1 MNPKDMTNEQVI
13 IGLSAALRVE
23 INHLNKPDDR
33 VYALNYRRQV
43 EAELLRRLYERDALR
58 KENEELRKDKDY
70 FCTRW
75 NEAVGMLRSVTEIL
89 REVTTDTHAVDLRDV
104 RNILENIAQ
113 WETHWKELAAKA
125 KESEAS
131 HDR

>member
-1 MNPKDMTNEQVI
+1 MTDLHLCI
-13 IGLSAALRVE
+13 IGARLSEQTNGEIMAALGRVGLRVE
-23 INHLNKPDDR
+23 QIEVCQPD
-33 VYALNYRRQV
+33 
-43 EAELLRRLYERDALR
+43 ELDALR

-131 HDR
+131 HE